1 MELVNVSAVERFVR
15 KHRDAARWL
24 ANWADVVRVASWH
37 SLQDVRQQFPSAD
50 GVTLKSGAV
59 VTVFNVKG
67 NDYRLL
73 TAIHYV
79 AGRVVILH
87 VLTHPEYDREKW
99 K

>member
-1 MELVNVSAVERFVR
+1 VELVNVSAVERFVR